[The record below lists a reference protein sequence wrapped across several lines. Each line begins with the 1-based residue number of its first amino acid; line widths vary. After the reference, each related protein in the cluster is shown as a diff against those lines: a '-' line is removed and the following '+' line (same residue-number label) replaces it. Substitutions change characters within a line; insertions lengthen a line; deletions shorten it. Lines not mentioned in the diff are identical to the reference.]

1 MSACTSHVCPYMSA
15 KGIRADL
22 HSHSARVV
30 ANIETHLHNSHKAL
44 WCILE
49 YTYIGPREELLH
61 LHRHRCYTENIPALG
76 YITEYI

>member
-1 MSACTSHVCPYMSA
+1 MDGWSAMSACTSHVCPYMSA

-49 YTYIGPREELLH
+49 YTYIGPRGGAFAFAPTSVLH
-61 LHRHRCYTENIPALG
+61 
-76 YITEYI
+76 